1 MPNDE
6 TARPP
11 TNAWERFRAA
21 TKQILSVSKEELTKR
36 EAAWKKRKEKKRRHA
51 G

>member
-11 TNAWERFRAA
+11 TPWERFRAA
-21 TKQILSVSKEELTKR
+21 TKHVLSVSKEELEKR
-36 EAAWKKRKEKKRRHA
+36 EAAWRKKREAKRRRK
-51 G
+51 

>member
-1 MPNDE
+1 MANDE

-11 TNAWERFRAA
+11 TPWERFRAA
-21 TKQILSVSKEELTKR
+21 TKQVLSVSKKELEKR
-36 EAAWKKRKEKKRRHA
+36 ETAWRKARVRRKKQ